1 MSNALGMERKKE
13 LVGASDRSFGLM
25 FAVVFALATG
35 LIQLRFESLTSR
47 VAPIL
52 LLLGSLSL
60 TIALIR
66 PRLLRPLNRGWMT
79 FSLLLGRITS
89 PIVLA
94 VLYYTLIS
102 PLAVTLR
109 LGGRDVLRLRSA
121 SDESHWRTRSMRG
134 YDLSQFRNQ
143 Y

>member
-47 VAPIL
+47 VSPIL

-66 PRLLRPLNRGWMT
+66 PRLLRPLNHGWMT

-94 VLYYTLIS
+94 VLFIS
-102 PLAVTLR
+102 
-109 LGGRDVLRLRSA
+109 
-121 SDESHWRTRSMRG
+121 
-134 YDLSQFRNQ
+134 
-143 Y
+143 

>member
-60 TIALIR
+60 PEIEGDLEQLIQ
-66 PRLLRPLNRGWMT
+66 
-79 FSLLLGRITS
+79 
-89 PIVLA
+89 A
-94 VLYYTLIS
+94 VLN
-102 PLAVTLR
+102 LA
-109 LGGRDVLRLRSA
+109 
-121 SDESHWRTRSMRG
+121 
-134 YDLSQFRNQ
+134 RNAAQ
-143 Y
+143 AMQG